1 MKRMHV
7 YSLSAIFFL
16 VVTCHAFAS
25 GAGPGA
31 TPDEA
36 MKKLADG
43 NSRYAAGTCLHA
55 GINQERRTETAD
67 KGQKPF
73 ATILSCSDSRVPP
86 EYIFDQG
93 IGDLFVIRVAGNV
106 ADTDEIGSAEYGV
119 DHLGTP
125 VLMVLG
131 HSKCGA
137 VTAVATGAE
146 LHGSIPALVENIK
159 PAVARAKK
167 NNPAAQ
173 GDALINS
180 AITQNVWQSIEDLL
194 KKSALIRNRAKAREV
209 QIVGGLYDIETGKIT
224 ILGPYPQEQQL
235 LASPEPAAGRH

>member
-1 MKRMHV
+1 MKRTHTHAF
-7 YSLSAIFFL
+7 SAIVFL
-16 VVTCHAFAS
+16 ALTCPAFALH
-25 GAGPGA
+25 AGPGIS
-31 TPDEA
+31 PVEA
-36 MKKLADG
+36 MKKLAEG

-55 GINQERRTETAD
+55 GADQARRTETAE

-106 ADTDEIGSAEYGV
+106 ADIDEIGSAEYGV

-159 PAVARAKK
+159 PAVARVKK

-173 GDALINS
+173 GDALISS

-194 KKSALIRNRAKAREV
+194 KKSALIRARAKSGEV
-209 QIVGGLYDIETGKIT
+209 QIVGALYDIETGKIT
-224 ILGPYPQEQQL
+224 MLGPHPQEQQL
-235 LASPEPAAGRH
+235 LAVPEPAVGKH

>member
-1 MKRMHV
+1 LKRTQI
-7 YSLSAIFFL
+7 YFLSAIVSLFSA
-16 VVTCHAFAS
+16 CPGFAS
-25 GAGPGA
+25 DAGPGISA
-31 TPDEA
+31 DQA
-36 MKKLADG
+36 IKKLADG
-43 NSRYAAGTCLHA
+43 NSRYAAGACLHSDISQA
-55 GINQERRTETAD
+55 RRTETAQ
-67 KGQKPF
+67 KGQHPI

-146 LHGSIPALVENIK
+146 LHGSIPALVENIR
-159 PAVARAKK
+159 PAVDKAKQK
-167 NNPAAQ
+167 NPSAQ
-173 GDALINS
+173 GDALVS
-180 AITQNVWQSIEDLL
+180 DSITLNVWQSIEDML
-194 KKSALIRNRAKAREV
+194 KKSAIIRARAKAGEV
-209 QIVGGLYDIETGKIT
+209 KIIGALYDIETGKIHL
-224 ILGPYPQEQQL
+224 LGPHLQEQQL
-235 LASPEPAAGRH
+235 LAAPAPVAGKH

>member
-1 MKRMHV
+1 MKQTHT
-7 YSLSAIFFL
+7 YALSAIVFFVL
-16 VVTCHAFAS
+16 TCPAFALH
-25 GAGPGA
+25 AGPGIS
-31 TPDEA
+31 PVEA

-43 NSRYAAGTCLHA
+43 NSRYAAGTCLHV
-55 GINQERRTETAD
+55 GINQARRTETAE

-146 LHGSIPALVENIK
+146 VHGSIPALVENIK
-159 PAVARAKK
+159 PAVDKAKK
-167 NNPAAQ
+167 NNPSAQ
-173 GDALINS
+173 GDALISS

-194 KKSALIRNRAKAREV
+194 KKSALIRARAKAGEV
-209 QIVGGLYDIETGKIT
+209 QIVGALYDIETGNIT
-224 ILGPYPQEQQL
+224 ILGPHPQEQQL
-235 LASPEPAAGRH
+235 LAAPEPAAGKH

>member
-1 MKRMHV
+1 MKRTCINF
-7 YSLSAIFFL
+7 LSVIVFVAL
-16 VVTCHAFAS
+16 TCPAFAS
-25 GAGPGA
+25 HSGPGIS
-31 TPDEA
+31 PDEA
-36 MKKLADG
+36 IKKLADG
-43 NSRYAAGTCLHA
+43 NNRYAAGTCLHA
-55 GINQERRTETAD
+55 GINQARRTETAD

-93 IGDLFVIRVAGNV
+93 IGDLFVVRVAGNV

-119 DHLGTP
+119 DHLGTQ

-146 LHGSIPALVENIK
+146 VHGSIPALVDNIK
-159 PAVARAKK
+159 PAVDKAKK
-167 NNPAAQ
+167 NNPSAQ
-173 GDALINS
+173 GDALVSS

-194 KKSALIRNRAKAREV
+194 KKSAMIRDRAKEGKV
-209 QIVGGLYDIETGKIT
+209 KIVGALYDIETGKIT
-224 ILGPYPQEQQL
+224 VLGPHPQEQQL
-235 LASPEPAAGRH
+235 LAVSAPAAGKH

>member
-1 MKRMHV
+1 MKRTRI
-7 YSLSAIFFL
+7 YFLSAIVFL
-16 VVTCHAFAS
+16 ALACPVFAS
-25 GAGPGA
+25 DAGPGISA
-31 TPDEA
+31 DQA
-36 MKKLADG
+36 IKKLADG
-43 NSRYAAGTCLHA
+43 NSRYASGSCLHSDISQA
-55 GINQERRTETAD
+55 RRAETAQ
-67 KGQKPF
+67 KGQHPI

-146 LHGSIPALVENIK
+146 VHGSIPALVDNIK
-159 PAVARAKK
+159 PAVDTAKRK
-167 NNPAAQ
+167 NPSAQ
-173 GDALINS
+173 GDALVRD
-180 AITQNVWQSIEDLL
+180 AITLNVWQSIEDML
-194 KKSALIRNRAKAREV
+194 KKSAIIRARAKAGEV
-209 QIVGGLYDIETGKIT
+209 KIVGALYDIETGKVT
-224 ILGPYPQEQQL
+224 VLGPHPQEQQL
-235 LASPEPAAGRH
+235 LAAPAPAAGKH

>member
-1 MKRMHV
+1 MKRTHI
-7 YSLSAIFFL
+7 YSLSAILFL
-16 VVTCHAFAS
+16 ALTCPAFAS
-25 GAGPGA
+25 HAGPGIS
-31 TPDEA
+31 PEDA

-43 NSRYAAGTCLHA
+43 NSRYAAGACLHA
-55 GINQERRTETAD
+55 GINQARRTETAQ

-146 LHGSIPALVENIK
+146 VHGSIPALVENIK
-159 PAVARAKK
+159 PAVDKAKK
-167 NNPAAQ
+167 NNPSAQ
-173 GDALINS
+173 GDALVSS

-194 KKSALIRNRAKAREV
+194 NKSAMIRSRAKAGEV
-209 QIVGGLYDIETGKIT
+209 KIVGALYDIETGTIT
-224 ILGPYPQEQQL
+224 VLGPHPREKQL
-235 LASPEPAAGRH
+235 LALPEPAAGKQ